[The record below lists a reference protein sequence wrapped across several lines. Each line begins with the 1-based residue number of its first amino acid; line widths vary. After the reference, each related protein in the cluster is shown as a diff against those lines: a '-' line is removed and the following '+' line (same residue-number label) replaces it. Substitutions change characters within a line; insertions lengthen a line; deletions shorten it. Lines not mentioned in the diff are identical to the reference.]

1 MFSTLFDYS
10 LIIRNC
16 SGRLVSN
23 SARCSDR
30 VNTFGE
36 VQKSFSTNATLFL
49 SSVCDIS
56 SMEHLA
62 EIL

>member
-16 SGRLVSN
+16 GGRLVSN
-23 SARCSDR
+23 GARCSDR

-36 VQKSFSTNATLFL
+36 GQQSFSTLFL